1 MANRIRGEVTMVCGQ
16 RSFILRPSFQALLE
30 IEEDLGAG
38 LVEIARRI
46 AERRYG
52 IKDLLAIATAGA
64 RAVDPEVRREDVGQ
78 AIAEVGLQAASGP
91 VLLFLSYA
99 LGGPEEKKT
108 GTRGV
113 DGKIDWGAYLKAAVL
128 ALQWDPIR
136 FWDTTPVEFW
146 LCYEAQAAMRQGAA
160 NFKALNR
167 DEIAKLAQMQAR
179 FPDEISRGS
188 SARGQCKGLGGL
200 RLG

>member
-99 LGGPEEKKT
+99 LGGPEEKK
-108 GTRGV
+108 
-113 DGKIDWGAYLKAAVL
+113 KEPA
-128 ALQWDPIR
+128 
-136 FWDTTPVEFW
+136 
-146 LCYEAQAAMRQGAA
+146 
-160 NFKALNR
+160 
-167 DEIAKLAQMQAR
+167 
-179 FPDEISRGS
+179 GS
-188 SARGQCKGLGGL
+188 MEKSIGEPT
-200 RLG
+200 